1 MITTLF
7 NKRLRQI
14 AVLATLISMM
24 SSTQAA
30 VALVSLVSN
39 IGNSQSEDTI
49 FSSTSSVYQS
59 FTTGSSG
66 ANIYEISILFG
77 SISNPAIEVSLNAD
91 AGGTPGSALASSSFT
106 YSPGSPVSFQANT
119 FKGSY
124 SVAANSTYWVK
135 VGATGGSSLNYLTI
149 TGNAAQTGLTG
160 WSIGDNH
167 LLGPS
172 LSTYAGNPIRMEI
185 KGTAVPEPSAACL
198 LGLGLGALAL
208 VRRKSRA

>member
-7 NKRLRQI
+7 YKRLKQI
-14 AVLATLISMM
+14 AVLATLISIV

-39 IGNSQSEDTI
+39 IGNSQSEDTM

-66 ANIYEISILFG
+66 ANIYEISLFFG
-77 SISNPAIEVSLNAD
+77 SIRSPAIEVSLNAD
-91 AGGTPGSALASSSFT
+91 AGGSPGSALASFSYF
-106 YSPGSPVSFQANT
+106 PGSPVSFQANT

-135 VGATGGSSLNYLTI
+135 LGATGDSLTNYETI
-149 TGNAAQTGLTG
+149 TANTAETGLAG
-160 WSIGDNH
+160 WSIGNSH
-167 LLGPS
+167 VYGSS
-172 LSTYAGNPIRMEI
+172 LQTYAGNPIRMEI

-208 VRRKSRA
+208 LRRKSRA

>member
-7 NKRLRQI
+7 NKRLQQI
-14 AVLATLISMM
+14 AVLATLISIV

-66 ANIYEISILFG
+66 ANIYEISLFFG
-77 SISNPAIEVSLNAD
+77 SVRSPAIEVSLNAD
-91 AGGTPGSALASSSFT
+91 AGGSPGSALASFI
-106 YSPGSPVSFQANT
+106 YFPGSPVSFQANT

-135 VGATGGSSLNYLTI
+135 LGATGDSLTNYETI
-149 TGNAAQTGLTG
+149 TANTAQTGLTG

-167 LLGPS
+167 LIGPS

-208 VRRKSRA
+208 VRRRSRA

>member
-1 MITTLF
+1 MYSKSSNLWLKQTAIV
-7 NKRLRQI
+7 
-14 AVLATLISMM
+14 AVTISMM

-39 IGNSQSEDTI
+39 IGNSQSEDTM

-66 ANIYEISILFG
+66 ANIYEISLFFG
-77 SISNPAIEVSLNAD
+77 SIRSSAIEVSLNAD

-106 YSPGSPVSFQANT
+106 YYPGSPVSFQANT

-135 VGATGGSSLNYLTI
+135 LGATGDSLTNYETI
-149 TGNAAQTGLTG
+149 TANTAETGLAG
-160 WSIGDNH
+160 WSIGNSH
-167 LLGPS
+167 VYGSS
-172 LSTYAGNPIRMEI
+172 LRTYAGNPIRMEI

>member
-1 MITTLF
+1 MITNFF
-7 NKRLRQI
+7 NKRLKQI

-24 SSTQAA
+24 SSTHAA

-59 FTTGSSG
+59 FTTGSSA
-66 ANIYEISILFG
+66 ANIYEISLFFG
-77 SISNPAIEVSLNAD
+77 SIRSPAIEVSLNAD
-91 AGGTPGSALASSSFT
+91 AGGSPGSALASFSYF
-106 YSPGSPVSFQANT
+106 PGSPVSFQANT

-135 VGATGGSSLNYLTI
+135 LGATGDSLTNYETI
-149 TGNAAQTGLTG
+149 TANTAETGLAG
-160 WSIGDNH
+160 WSIGNSH
-167 LLGPS
+167 IYGAS
-172 LSTYAGNPIRMEI
+172 LQTYAGNPIRMEI

-208 VRRKSRA
+208 LRRKSRA